1 MYICENVDKL
11 ESYRSRMK
19 IENCY
24 PEENELPLIYVESR
38 GVKKID
44 LQANYGLPY
53 YDEIDREV
61 SRTIPFLITN
71 TCTPCL
77 SNQILARA
85 GS

>member
-38 GVKKID
+38 GVKK
-44 LQANYGLPY
+44 
-53 YDEIDREV
+53 
-61 SRTIPFLITN
+61 LI
-71 TCTPCL
+71 CR
-77 SNQILARA
+77 QIMVCHIMMK
-85 GS
+85 

>member
-44 LQANYGLPY
+44 LQANMVCH
-53 YDEIDREV
+53 IMMK
-61 SRTIPFLITN
+61 
-71 TCTPCL
+71 
-77 SNQILARA
+77 
-85 GS
+85 